1 MERKKHNNT
10 NYLSFIWIISILI
23 SVGVGTFIL
32 TVLETTMLNVWIS
45 RIVGC
50 AITVTVELL
59 FYYLWIRKI
68 KK

>member
-1 MERKKHNNT
+1 MKHKKHDSYIT
-10 NYLSFIWIISILI
+10 LIWIISILV

-50 AITVTVELL
+50 TITVIAELL

>member
-1 MERKKHNNT
+1 MAHKKHDSYIT
-10 NYLSFIWIISILI
+10 LIWIVSILV

-50 AITVTVELL
+50 TITVIVELL

>member
-1 MERKKHNNT
+1 MGHKKHDSYIT
-10 NYLSFIWIISILI
+10 LIWIVSILV

-50 AITVTVELL
+50 AITVIAELL
-59 FYYLWIRKI
+59 FYHLWIRKI
-68 KK
+68 ED